1 MTRRRPAS
9 PRPTHAREIQAPARD
24 AAAGLDRRA
33 VLALAG
39 AFAAGG
45 ALAPTGARAE
55 DPPAPPA
62 LGDGERFDPAAV
74 VALARALAAK
84 PYAAPPSALPDAFGK
99 LTYEQYIAIRPKP
112 ELLIWR
118 GEGRGFVVE
127 PLHRGYLFTNPVS
140 LHTVEDGIVRRIP
153 YDRDLFEFRKTAPPE
168 AGRDLGFSGF
178 RLYGSFGGGP
188 PADCA
193 IFQGASFFR
202 ALAAGQ
208 SYGITAR
215 ALTLRPAEARGEE
228 FPLFRA
234 FWLER
239 PGPASTQIVMHAL
252 IDSDSAAAAL
262 RMTLRPGDATIVDI
276 EATLC
281 PRTSLDHVGLGG
293 MTGAYLFG
301 PADHRNT
308 DDARPAAHEIGGLQ
322 IRNGGGEALWR
333 PVQNPETLQIS
344 SFLDQDPKGFGLV
357 QRHRDYA
364 DYQDDVQH
372 WERRPSLWIE
382 PFGTWQPG
390 QEQRGWG
397 PGAVQLI
404 EIPSESEVNENI
416 LAYWRPKEPIAR
428 ETAFTFRQYWC
439 WDVPGAPPLARCTGT
454 RIGKG
459 SSGKRRLFLVDF
471 AGDALFAPEV
481 RPESLKL
488 AVTASPGTIVQPK
501 PDAPPVKRD
510 PQFRPLLYL
519 YPERKTVRAVFELDP
534 GGETACEMRLVVKNG
549 DQPVSETW
557 LFRWTP

>member
-1 MTRRRPAS
+1 MTDRLPAPLRPADDGT
-9 PRPTHAREIQAPARD
+9 RP
-24 AAAGLDRRA
+24 DRRA

-39 AFAAGG
+39 GLAAS
-45 ALAPTGARAE
+45 ALGPAADARAE
-55 DPPAPPA
+55 DAPPAPP
-62 LGDGERFDPAAV
+62 LGDGARFDAAAI
-74 VALARALAAK
+74 VALARSLAAK
-84 PYAAPPSALPDAFGK
+84 PYAAPANDLPDGFGK
-99 LTYEQYIAIRPKP
+99 LSYEQYIGIRPKP
-112 ELLIWR
+112 ELLLWH
-118 GEGRGFVVE
+118 GEDRGFVVE
-127 PLHRGYLFTNPVS
+127 PLHRGYLFTNPVA
-140 LHTVEDGIVRRIP
+140 LHTVEDGVVRRIP
-153 YDRDLFEFRKTAPPE
+153 YNRDLFEFRKVAPPE

-178 RLYGSFGGGP
+178 RLYGSFGGGK

-228 FPLFRA
+228 FPMFRA

-239 PGPASTQIVMHAL
+239 PGPASGQIVIHAL

-262 RMTLRPGDATIVDI
+262 HMTLRPGDATIVDI

-281 PRTSLDHVGLGG
+281 PRTPLDHVGIGG
-293 MTGAYLFG
+293 MTGAFLFG
-301 PADHRNT
+301 PADRRNV
-308 DDARPAAHEIGGLQ
+308 DDPRPAAHEVGGLQ
-322 IRNGGGEALWR
+322 MSNGGGEALWR

-357 QRHRDYA
+357 QRHRAYA

-382 PFGTWQPG
+382 PFSTWQPG
-390 QEQRGWG
+390 QEQHGWG
-397 PGAVQLI
+397 AGAVQLI

-416 LAYWRPKEPIAR
+416 IAYWRPKDPVAK
-428 ETAFTFRQYWC
+428 ETAFSYRQFWC
-439 WDVPGAPPLARCTGT
+439 WDIPGAPPLARCTGT
-454 RIGKG
+454 RVGKG
-459 SSGKRRLFLVDF
+459 ASGKRRRFLVDF
-471 AGDALFAPEV
+471 TGDALFAPEV
-481 RPESLKL
+481 KPEALTL
-488 AVTASPGTIVQPK
+488 AVTASPGSIVEPK
-501 PDAPPVKRD
+501 PDAAPAKSD
-510 PQFRPLLYL
+510 PQVRPLLYL
-519 YPERKTVRAVFELDP
+519 YPERKTVRAAFELDP